1 MAESLNLVGGEAPCA
16 WSGVKA
22 RSRGFRCWWAG
33 AESGV
38 GRCGGDE
45 GRALCGNF
53 VTREGEGVG
62 NLPAL
67 KLGHE
72 CGRVREAASWMVAE

>member
-22 RSRGFRCWWAG
+22 RSRRFRYWWAG

-38 GRCGGDE
+38 GRCRGDE
-45 GRALCGNF
+45 GRALCGDF
-53 VTREGEGVG
+53 IAREGEGVG

-67 KLGHE
+67 QLGHE
-72 CGRVREAASWMVAE
+72 CGRVGEATSWMIMK

>member
-1 MAESLNLVGGEAPCA
+1 MAESLNLVGGKAPCA

-22 RSRGFRCWWAG
+22 RSRRFGYWWAG

-45 GRALCGNF
+45 GRALCGDF
-53 VTREGEGVG
+53 ITREEEGVG

-67 KLGHE
+67 HLGHE
-72 CGRVREAASWMVAE
+72 CGRVGEAASWMIIE

>member
-1 MAESLNLVGGEAPCA
+1 MTESLNLVGDGAPCA
-16 WSGVKA
+16 WSGVKV
-22 RSRGFRCWWAG
+22 RSRRFRYWWVG

-45 GRALCGNF
+45 GRALYGDF
-53 VTREGEGVG
+53 ITREGEGVG

-67 KLGHE
+67 QLGHE
-72 CGRVREAASWMVAE
+72 CGRVGEAANWIIME